1 VNCSPEDPPQPL
13 LLPPVEYQR
22 MWDDRNTGAKFGD
35 VTLWR
40 AVPPDGYVVLGHTA
54 SIGNRAA
61 ATPGVEGF
69 FMCVHKSIAVPGDI
83 FRAPVC
89 CRSSRLAA
97 SGEVHAA
104 PGNGDSRE
112 IARVALSQ
120 RRVLDRPGLGRHV
133 RRQRVAGERQ
143 RRGRH
148 GARLLPVHQGLR
160 AATSSQRSVGTEH

>member
-1 VNCSPEDPPQPL
+1 VREEPVNCSPEDPPQPL

-89 CRSSRLAA
+89 CRSQHREKCTQHRAMA
-97 SGEVHAA
+97 THAK
-104 PGNGDSRE
+104 
-112 IARVALSQ
+112 
-120 RRVLDRPGLGRHV
+120 
-133 RRQRVAGERQ
+133 
-143 RRGRH
+143 
-148 GARLLPVHQGLR
+148 LLV
-160 AATSSQRSVGTEH
+160 